1 MAANLKIWI
10 VMDTAA
16 QRIVQSFAKPG
27 ERLIWYGQPTRAA
40 AAAANYLQSLI
51 GLAFLAISGL
61 LIIVPDGTSP
71 ETPTG
76 LILLG
81 LPFLAVGLWMAT
93 RTLRD
98 YLMAEYT
105 FYGVTDQ
112 RILIGRT
119 WPTSTVTSYG
129 PEDIDDITTTEN
141 ADGSGD
147 VQFKKYYFGAVRNS
161 NAIPER
167 IGFWGVQDAHGVSQY
182 IIPLK
187 KQAAP
192 RLPFSR

>member
-1 MAANLKIWI
+1 
-10 VMDTAA
+10 MDTAT
-16 QRIVQSFAKPG
+16 QRIVQSFTNPG
-27 ERLIWYGQPTRAA
+27 ERLIWCGRPTRDAA
-40 AAAANYLQSLI
+40 AVSNYLQSLI

-61 LIIVPDGTSP
+61 LIIVPDETSP

-81 LPFLAVGLWMAT
+81 VPFLAVGIWMAT

-98 YLMAEYT
+98 YLMAAYT

-112 RILIGRT
+112 RVLIIRT
-119 WPTSTVTSYG
+119 WPTTTIKSYG
-129 PEDIDDITTTEN
+129 PDDLDDITTTEN

-147 VQFKKYYFGAVRNS
+147 VQFKKYYFGAVRNA

-167 IGFWGVQDAHGVSQY
+167 IGFWGVPDAYGVSHH

-187 KQAAP
+187 EQASP
-192 RLPFSR
+192 RQPFSR